1 MWRVFPVVLSLG
13 LLGAHFFRAGMQ
25 LPVALCLALVV
36 LLAVPRPWAAR
47 LVQAALVLGAVEWTR
62 TLLFIASVRLAAGQP
77 ATRMAI
83 ILGAVAL
90 LTLVSALVFRHR
102 RVAGFYRLR
111 PRTE

>member
-25 LPVALCLALVV
+25 VPVALCLVLVV

-47 LVQAALVLGAVEWTR
+47 LVQAALVLGAVEWIR
-62 TLLFIASVRLAAGQP
+62 TLVAIASVRAAAGQP
-77 ATRMAI
+77 ATRMAV

-90 LTLVSALVFRHR
+90 VTLASARVFRHR
-102 RVAGFYRLR
+102 RVAGFYRLP